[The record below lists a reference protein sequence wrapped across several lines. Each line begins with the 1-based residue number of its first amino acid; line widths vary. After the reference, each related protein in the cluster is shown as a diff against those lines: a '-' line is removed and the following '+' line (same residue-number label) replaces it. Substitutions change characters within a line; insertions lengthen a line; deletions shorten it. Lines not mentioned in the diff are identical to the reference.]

1 MSIAKVSKTYGLH
14 SIELFARNL
23 KYTEVQKPIEFC
35 IDHGKIYTMKN
46 DPYNID
52 RHLKSQYLIND
63 GIRLRIYQSHNHSN
77 GIGFIINPS
86 TLLSGEYQ
94 PVRLWVPT
102 EEAVNKLLKDFD
114 KILKSLGLDNVKS
127 KDLSLSQM
135 DITHNEWGDMVILL
149 RRSSVCFGKALF
161 LRISRYTIIRTKL

>member
-114 KILKSLGLDNVKS
+114 KILKSLGLDNVKA